1 MIHCVKSSAG
11 IKGNDEFIAYRKEFV
26 GDFLMDH
33 LA

>member
-1 MIHCVKSSAG
+1 MIQRVKGSAS
-11 IKGNDEFIAYRKEFV
+11 IKGNEEFIAYRKEFV